1 MANFQ
6 KIAGLH
12 NIGEMTRRD
21 GKRNRGR
28 AVLAIACALMMVT
41 AAGCGKTEEPVPVE
55 LLSEDGEDMQNDT
68 AGNGAQGED
77 RNDSADAENEN
88 AADDTDGTAG
98 EAHDDIESDDAGQK
112 NGQDADG
119 EGGASASQDGAQD
132 AESDSDA
139 QSQSVGSA
147 ELDGDVLSVSG
158 DSFVIS
164 KRETYTDGDASVAVG
179 VAPGYEEEEDKITV
193 HVSEGCVWKYMTVK
207 NGGVNPEDVST
218 REGSFADLK
227 EGISTRMKGSWQ
239 GDGSFFADSIEMLIF
254 E

>member
-55 LLSEDGEDMQNDT
+55 LLLEDGEDMQNDT
-68 AGNGAQGED
+68 AGDGAQGED
-77 RNDSADAENEN
+77 RNGLADAGNEN
-88 AADDTDGTAG
+88 AAGDADGTAG
-98 EAHDDIESDDAGQK
+98 EAHDDIEPDRRT
-112 NGQDADG
+112 GQDADG

-132 AESDSDA
+132 AESDLDA

-147 ELDGDVLSVSG
+147 ELDGDVLNVSG

-239 GDGSFFADSIEMLIF
+239 EDGSFFADSIEMLIF

>member
-6 KIAGLH
+6 KIARLH

-55 LLSEDGEDMQNDT
+55 LLSEDGEDMQNDA
-68 AGNGAQGED
+68 AGNGAQGDD
-77 RNDSADAENEN
+77 RDDSTDAGKEN
-88 AADDTDGTAG
+88 AADDTDGTVG
-98 EAHDDIESDDAGQK
+98 EEHDDIEPDDAGQK
-112 NGQDADG
+112 NGQD
-119 EGGASASQDGAQD
+119 GAQN
-132 AESDSDA
+132 AESDSGA
-139 QSQSVGSA
+139 QVQSVGSA

-227 EGISTRMKGSWQ
+227 EGISTRMKGSW
-239 GDGSFFADSIEMLIF
+239 
-254 E
+254 

>member
-12 NIGEMTRRD
+12 NIGGMTRRA

-28 AVLAIACALMMVT
+28 AVLAIVCALMTVM
-41 AAGCGKTEEPVPVE
+41 AAGCGKAEEPVPVE
-55 LLSEDGEDMQNDT
+55 LVSGDMEELQNDIDGDGE
-68 AGNGAQGED
+68 
-77 RNDSADAENEN
+77 
-88 AADDTDGTAG
+88 
-98 EAHDDIESDDAGQK
+98 
-112 NGQDADG
+112 
-119 EGGASASQDGAQD
+119 QD
-132 AESDSDA
+132 AESDSEA
-139 QSQSVGSA
+139 QAQSVGSE

-179 VAPGYEEEEDKITV
+179 VAPGYEEEEDRITV
-193 HVSEGCVWKYMTVK
+193 HVRKGCVWEFQTVR
-207 NGGVNPEDVST
+207 NGGANPEDVST
-218 REGSFADLK
+218 RDGSFADLK

-239 GDGSFFADSIEMLIF
+239 GDGSFLADSVVMSIF

>member
-12 NIGEMTRRD
+12 NIGEITRRA
-21 GKRNRGR
+21 GKRNRSR
-28 AVLAIACALMMVT
+28 AVLAMVCALMTVT
-41 AAGCGKTEEPVPVE
+41 AAGCGETEEPVPVE
-55 LLSEDGEDMQNDT
+55 LVSGDMEELQNDID
-68 AGNGAQGED
+68 GDGAQGDD
-77 RNDSADAENEN
+77 RDGSADAGKEN
-88 AADDTDGTAG
+88 AADDK
-98 EAHDDIESDDAGQK
+98 DDAVDEEALDDAEQE
-112 NGQDADG
+112 NGQNA
-119 EGGASASQDGAQD
+119 ENSAQD

-139 QSQSVGSA
+139 QAQSVGSA
-147 ELDGDVLSVSG
+147 ELDGDVLSVDG

-179 VAPGYEEEEDKITV
+179 VAPGYEEEEDRITV
-193 HVSEGCVWKYMTVK
+193 HVNKGCVWEFQTVR

-218 REGSFADLK
+218 RDGSFADLK

-239 GDGSFFADSIEMLIF
+239 GDGSFLADSVVMSIF

>member
-12 NIGEMTRRD
+12 NIGEMTRRA

-28 AVLAIACALMMVT
+28 AVFAIACVLMMVT

-68 AGNGAQGED
+68 AG
-77 RNDSADAENEN
+77 
-88 AADDTDGTAG
+88 
-98 EAHDDIESDDAGQK
+98 EAHDDIESDDAGQE
-112 NGQDADG
+112 NGQNA
-119 EGGASASQDGAQD
+119 ENNAQN
-132 AESDSDA
+132 AESDSGA
-139 QSQSVGSA
+139 QVQSVGSA

-239 GDGSFFADSIEMLIF
+239 EDGSFFADSIEMLIF

>member
-12 NIGEMTRRD
+12 NIGEITRRA
-21 GKRNRGR
+21 GKRNRSR
-28 AVLAIACALMMVT
+28 AVLAMVCALMTVT

-55 LLSEDGEDMQNDT
+55 LVSGDMEELQNDIDED
-68 AGNGAQGED
+68 GAQGDD
-77 RNDSADAENEN
+77 RDDSADAGKEN
-88 AADDTDGTAG
+88 AADDKGDTVDE
-98 EAHDDIESDDAGQK
+98 EALDDAGQE
-112 NGQDADG
+112 NGQNA
-119 EGGASASQDGAQD
+119 ENSAQD
-132 AESDSDA
+132 AESDSEA
-139 QSQSVGSA
+139 QAQPVGSE

-179 VAPGYEEEEDKITV
+179 VAPGYEEEEDRITV
-193 HVSEGCVWKYMTVK
+193 HVNKGCVWEFQTVR

-218 REGSFADLK
+218 RDGSFADLK

-239 GDGSFFADSIEMLIF
+239 DDGSFLADSVVMSIF